1 MVSMCKY
8 AVDWYSKVD
17 DALILGKTHFFVS
30 TSVLSD
36 WLVGDLKLCQSTYV
50 YPEKKTSTPDN
61 LARNI
66 VSLSSHHK
74 YLLRLPTDNP
84 LVFILHHYQT
94 VVSVS
99 HSYFW
104 SVAHEQGSLNSV
116 HVLDSVAT
124 FTFLSGY
131 WEQTDKSSV
140 GFSFIS
146 LLLVTWSFVKAVL
159 LCPYHEG

>member
-1 MVSMCKY
+1 MRPWLFKFEAYVHICQKVTVNRSPPLHCLNWKEDTPSALLSWMVSMCKY

-36 WLVGDLKLCQSTYV
+36 WLVGDLKLCQSTSV

-84 LVFILHHYQT
+84 LVFIDCTAIKPASL
-94 VVSVS
+94 S
-99 HSYFW
+99 HTQLFLECSSWTGKF
-104 SVAHEQGSLNSV
+104 EQC
-116 HVLDSVAT
+116 T
-124 FTFLSGY
+124 C
-131 WEQTDKSSV
+131 
-140 GFSFIS
+140 
-146 LLLVTWSFVKAVL
+146 TW
-159 LCPYHEG
+159 